1 MIKTMKMK
9 DNPEE
14 LVDKSLTHFGVQ
26 GMRWGVRND
35 NSPNTQARRS
45 RAKMYKNRRT
55 ISDAELKK
63 TVNRMQMEKKLKTLV
78 EDDLIPGKVA
88 VRDFL
93 SKTGA
98 ALVGAAA
105 GAAGA
110 ALVKDYLLKK
120 ATGG

>member
-1 MIKTMKMK
+1 MNSTVKKKK
-9 DNPEE
+9 DE
-14 LVDKSLTHFGVQ
+14 LTHFGVQ

-55 ISDAELKK
+55 ISDADLKR
-63 TVNRMQMEKKLKTLV
+63 TINRMQMEKKLKTLV

-88 VRDFL
+88 ARDFL
-93 SKTGA
+93 SKFGA
-98 ALVGAAA
+98 AFAGAAA
-105 GAAGA
+105 GAIGTVVGNT
-110 ALVKDYLLKK
+110 LIKEYLAKK